1 MWRSEI
7 PKVFAKKYLENSD
20 MVQIYF
26 DLGEA
31 GIGGSLCFLEAELIF
46 DRYEGKANERCV
58 FTEHSSTGNTANGE
72 NDRFSQ
78 QYQHKKNS
86 VWRNGLSTYLGG
98 SRGAREDAGGRF
110 DLPPYQ
116 IRIKS
121 RARDSDLPNLAFDF
135 NKREISFEWEGMF
148 LQFFREC
155 TMLERAELK
164 IMMDSMR
171 WHEEAGDRT
180 TAGAL
185 AHAKQRDEALRDAVR
200 KVRRHRIA
208 RYYIDNQ
215 NSCHTETLFDE
226 EEEDKALDAIQEFE
240 LRSDFTRCAEDTESM
255 ERAEAHSESQDV
267 FSVLNA
273 MREAKGVREDDEYG
287 LMAMLIELMGAGI
300 PPCDDADDRGE
311 EEYMVGS
318 ERTGSDDFNEGEGED
333 GDGSEGV
340 LSANDVTGRTTSSNV
355 D

>member
-26 DLGEA
+26 DLDEA
-31 GIGGSLCFLEAELIF
+31 KIGGSICPMEAEMVF
-46 DRYEGKANERCV
+46 DRYEGKANKRCV
-58 FTEHSSTGNTANGE
+58 FAEHSSTGNTANGE

-78 QYQHKKNS
+78 QYQYKKDS
-86 VWRNGLSTYLGG
+86 VWRDGLSTYLGG
-98 SRGAREDAGGRF
+98 SPGAKEGAVGRF

-121 RARDSDLPNLAFDF
+121 RARDSDLPNLAFDS

-164 IMMDSMR
+164 IMMDSMQ

-180 TAGAL
+180 IAGAL

-208 RYYIDNQ
+208 RYYRDNQ
-215 NSCHTETLFDE
+215 NLGHTETVFDE

-240 LRSDFTRCAEDTESM
+240 LRGDFTRCAEDMESM
-255 ERAEAHSESQDV
+255 ERAEAHAESQDV

-273 MREAKGVREDDEYG
+273 MREAKGVREDDEDG

-300 PPCDDADDRGE
+300 PPRDDADDPGE
-311 EEYMVGS
+311 EEYMVGG
-318 ERTGSDDFNEGEGED
+318 ERTGSDDVNEGEDAD
-333 GDGSEGV
+333 GDVGA
-340 LSANDVTGRTTSSNV
+340 LSANDVTGRATSSNV
-355 D
+355 E